1 MPSTCDDLVP
11 RARHIGRRAGRL
23 AGVSDPGSSPDQ
35 PLDSPRDWVNEHI
48 GRYLA
53 TGGQDG
59 HEWNGTSCLLLTY
72 QGAESGTW
80 RRTALIYGRHG
91 DALALVASKGGAPSD
106 PAWYRS
112 LVAHPDARVQVMD
125 EVFAVRARTA
135 DADERAAIWPVM
147 TAQWPAYDEYVEKA
161 KAAGREIQVVVLERA

>member
-1 MPSTCDDLVP
+1 MPWTW
-11 RARHIGRRAGRL
+11 AGW
-23 AGVSDPGSSPDQ
+23 ASSGQTGGVSDPGSSPDQ
-35 PLDSPRDWVNEHI
+35 PVDSPRDWVNEHI

-80 RRTALIYGRHG
+80 RRTALIYGSPVLGG
-91 DALALVASKGGAPSD
+91 DAFALVASKGGAPSD

-125 EVFAVRARTA
+125 QVIDVRARTA

-161 KAAGREIQVVVLERA
+161 AAAGRPEIPVVILERV

>member
-1 MPSTCDDLVP
+1 M
-11 RARHIGRRAGRL
+11 

-35 PLDSPRDWVNEHI
+35 PVDSPRDWVNEHM

-59 HEWNGTSCLLLTY
+59 HEWNGTTCLLLTY

-91 DALALVASKGGAPSD
+91 DALALVASKGGAPTD

-125 EVFAVRARTA
+125 EVFDVRARTA

-161 KAAGREIQVVVLERA
+161 EAAGREIPVVVLERA

>member
-1 MPSTCDDLVP
+1 MPSTWATQVLS
-11 RARHIGRRAGRL
+11 GQT
-23 AGVSDPGSSPDQ
+23 AGVSEPGSSPDQ

-48 GRYLA
+48 GRYVA

-91 DALALVASKGGAPSD
+91 DDLVLVASKGGAPSD

-112 LVAHPDARVQVMD
+112 LAAHPSARVQVMD
-125 EVFAVRARTA
+125 EVFDVRARTA
-135 DADERAAIWPVM
+135 DSGERAAVWPTM

-161 KAAGREIQVVVLERA
+161 AAAGRPEIPVVILERV